1 MAAAINKE
9 SDNSGYIVTEYPK
22 VKLEWYD
29 EMMKLNSQFAE
40 ATLVRELGPALPY
53 YKALKNIREMHPLQC
68 RIDFIEIK

>member
-1 MAAAINKE
+1 
-9 SDNSGYIVTEYPK
+9 
-22 VKLEWYD
+22 
-29 EMMKLNSQFAE
+29 MMKLNSQFAE